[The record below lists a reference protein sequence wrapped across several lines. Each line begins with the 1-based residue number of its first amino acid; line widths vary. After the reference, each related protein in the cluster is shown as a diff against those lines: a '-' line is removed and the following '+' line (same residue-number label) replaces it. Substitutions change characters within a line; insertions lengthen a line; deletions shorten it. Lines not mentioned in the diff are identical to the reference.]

1 MKQFLKKRRR
11 KDVTGKAKAHVRKR
25 LALTGLFLAF
35 LLSVQLIPV
44 PAACRPLPMSFKSKP
59 ESEVFC
65 PGSATGK
72 RVVRRISS
80 SEVKLSKTSY
90 KYDGKA
96 KKPSVTVRYCG
107 KKLKK
112 NRDYTVS
119 YANNR
124 KRGTAKVI
132 VRGKGDYS
140 GTITKTFRIR

>member
-96 KKPSVTVRYCG
+96 KKPSVTVRYSRNHAPRSSR
-107 KKLKK
+107 LA
-112 NRDYTVS
+112 VS
-119 YANNR
+119 AEESAYRRCCSA
-124 KRGTAKVI
+124 
-132 VRGKGDYS
+132 
-140 GTITKTFRIR
+140 